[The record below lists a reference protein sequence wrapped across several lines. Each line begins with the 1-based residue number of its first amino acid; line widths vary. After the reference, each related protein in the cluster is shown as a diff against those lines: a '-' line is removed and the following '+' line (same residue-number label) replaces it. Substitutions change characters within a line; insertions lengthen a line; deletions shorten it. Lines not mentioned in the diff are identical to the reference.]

1 MSNESGVR
9 GRCQPA
15 PAQFT
20 STQSMICSRNGM
32 RSGVCRALVCALM
45 MYVGNATL
53 AARANPPVLLTE
65 ATSTRAVALES
76 VTFHREPFAPTSRAP
91 WGREQRTR
99 IMLFAMN
106 LALPAGV
113 PPTAVTAD
121 AEDATRRHY
130 DLTVEYVGK
139 VPGQVWMSAVI
150 LRLSDDLG
158 DVGDVLVRITYQGQS
173 SNRVRVGIGHIGG
186 GLPDDQ
192 SPYVLEFDGSPQTVD
207 YGYFWNEGDNLGH
220 FFWEFWAMPGY
231 NAGATYLLS
240 DGYGGAHALLFGFA
254 YFGFEESRYSL
265 YGNIYDGTNII
276 TYSSDEGPAPN
287 EWGHFAVGWDGAYI
301 VTYLNGVPV
310 GRTAFAGPRRTPGFP
325 GGGGRLLIGGSDHN
339 NLDGRIAQ
347 VRGYEGSNPRE
358 DPAALGSHSTLA
370 SFIPQTIFASGGNL
384 LSNFFR
390 PSLHVADL
398 SPGHNGSQHVGRLR
412 GTLYPYGVLGECP
425 DCPLPQFVV
434 DPTAPGFSNET
445 ASTQPS
451 VSVEAPSPVPSGA
464 HIFDSFSR
472 RNSTYTL
479 GGSGGLGSTE
489 GGTAGVQAWQM
500 SQPSLTL
507 MPFGIL
513 NGRAVLLANG
523 TCSAWVPTGS
533 TTGNLDVRVD
543 RRAGTW
549 GSGIHTGLSFRV
561 IDGSNFFFA
570 YTSDANDNPSGPK
583 VLNVGYYSA
592 GNRTD
597 LTRNV
602 QMPTNWTTL
611 RVVTRNTGIIDV
623 YADGSL
629 MYSTSNVL
637 MATAIGAGIYNH
649 QTGSGLANRW
659 DNFTVF
665 DALQLRLF

>member
-1 MSNESGVR
+1 
-9 GRCQPA
+9 
-15 PAQFT
+15 
-20 STQSMICSRNGM
+20 
-32 RSGVCRALVCALM
+32 M
-45 MYVGNATL
+45 MYVGSATL
-53 AARANPPVLLTE
+53 AARVNPPVLLTE

-91 WGREQRTR
+91 WDREQRTR
-99 IMLFAMN
+99 IILFAMN
-106 LALPAGV
+106 LSLPAGV
-113 PPTAVTAD
+113 PATAVTAI
-121 AEDATRRHY
+121 AEDATRRRY

-150 LRLSDDLG
+150 LKLSDDLG

-186 GLPDDQ
+186 GPPDDL
-192 SPYVLEFDGSPQTVD
+192 SPFVLEFDGSPQTVD
-207 YGYFWNEGDNLGH
+207 YGYFWNEGDNLGR
-220 FFWEFWAMPGY
+220 FFWEFWAMPGF

-265 YGNIYDGTNII
+265 YGNIYDGANT
-276 TYSSDEGPAPN
+276 TTFSSDEGPAPN

-358 DPAALGSHSTLA
+358 DPAVPGSRLPLA
-370 SFIPQTIFASGGNL
+370 SFVPQTIFASGGNL

-390 PSLHVADL
+390 PSLHIADL
-398 SPGHNGSQHVGRLR
+398 SLGHNGSQHVGRLR
-412 GTLYPYGVLGECP
+412 GTLFPYGLLSECP
-425 DCPLPQFVV
+425 DCPLPQFVI
-434 DPTAPGFSNET
+434 DPTAPGFSNGT
-445 ASTQPS
+445 ASTQASAS
-451 VSVEAPSPVPSGA
+451 VDAPLPVPSGA
-464 HIFDSFSR
+464 QVFDSFSR
-472 RNSTYTL
+472 TNSTYAL

-489 GGTAGVQAWQM
+489 GGTAGVRAWQM
-500 SQPSLTL
+500 SQPSSTL
-507 MPFGIL
+507 KPFGIL

-523 TCSAWVPTGS
+523 TCSAWVQTSS

-543 RRAGTW
+543 RRAGTTW

-561 IDGSNFFFA
+561 IDSSNFFFA
-570 YTSDANDNPSGPK
+570 YTSDASDNPSGPK

-592 GNRTD
+592 GARTD

-602 QMPTNWTTL
+602 PMPTEWTTL
-611 RVVTRNTGIIDV
+611 RVVTRTTGSIDV
-623 YADGSL
+623 YIDGSL
-629 MYSTSNVL
+629 IYSTGNVL
-637 MATAIGAGIYNH
+637 MATATGAGIYNH
-649 QTGSGLANRW
+649 QAGSGLVNRW
-659 DNFTVF
+659 DNFTIF
-665 DALQLRLF
+665 DAPQLRLF